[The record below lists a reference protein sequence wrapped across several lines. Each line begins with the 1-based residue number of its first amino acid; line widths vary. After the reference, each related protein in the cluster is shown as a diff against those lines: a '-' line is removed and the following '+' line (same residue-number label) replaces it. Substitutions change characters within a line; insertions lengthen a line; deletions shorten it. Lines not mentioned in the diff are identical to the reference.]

1 MENQILDLASFAH
14 LFNFMVLGLL
24 FPSNYVGAFILGVT
38 WEYLEECLTKKDF
51 SRDLLIQHFKGYQH
65 LWQEGKKNKLMDLL
79 LNMIGY
85 YVGNKV
91 RGYSPL

>member
-1 MENQILDLASFAH
+1 MIHQLVDIASVAH

-24 FPSNYVGAFILGVT
+24 FPSNYIGALFLGIA
-38 WEYLEECLTKKDF
+38 WECLEECLTKQEF
-51 SRDLLIQHFKGYQH
+51 SKGLLIQHFKDYQH
-65 LWQEGKKNKLMDLL
+65 LWKEGKKNKCMDIA

-85 YVGNKV
+85 YVGNKI